1 MFKKYFVIS
10 LAVVSNII
18 CQPVKIYLD
27 TLTKL
32 DEDGIH
38 LVTLS
43 SQAKE
48 QLVLPKFANNEIL
61 FSKKYLDLFYSWD
74 SDNDEKISILL
85 YQLKN
90 EDLLYVDK
98 NNDNDLS
105 NDGEPILFPLNKDSI
120 NIDIVSPKDI
130 NQKLKL
136 ALFRKPDLTDSLKAS
151 FIDTEGNI
159 SSSFLSF
166 AKIYSDD
173 FNFEGKKRS
182 FYFDYRITLRK
193 GQLSLG
199 SSTYSVGLF
208 DYSNNG
214 RFNDQR
220 DLILIDLNKTGK
232 LNLDNPSNVFSVDDV
247 ITIDKKNYK
256 LTEVDKYG
264 KYFVIEETKDEP
276 TFHYLKWIQVES
288 SKGQKKGTLSAEFW
302 TYKLVSLSGEEMDL
316 SSFKGRYLLLNI
328 WGEWCQPCINE
339 IEELKQAYEKYKD
352 EIIFLGSLKVIDL
365 NKAKNLIKE
374 KNISWRNTFITKEII
389 KEFNIISYP
398 TNILILPDGINYIK
412 EHGINRTFFYMNVR

>member
-1 MFKKYFVIS
+1 MFKKCFIIS
-10 LAVVSNII
+10 LAVVSNIV
-18 CQPVKIYLD
+18 CQPVKIYLN

-32 DEDGIH
+32 DDESIH

-48 QLVLPKFANNEIL
+48 QLVLPKFASNETL

-74 SDNDEKISILL
+74 SENDEKISILL
-85 YQLKN
+85 FQLKN

-105 NDGEPILFPLNKDSI
+105 NDGDPILFPLNKDSI
-120 NIDIVSPKDI
+120 TIDIISPKDI

-136 ALFRKPDLTDSLKAS
+136 ALYRKPDLTDSLKAS
-151 FIDTEGNI
+151 FIDPEGNL
-159 SSSFLSF
+159 SSSFLKF

-182 FYFDYRITLRK
+182 FYFDYRITLRR
-193 GQLSLG
+193 GELNLG

-214 RFNDQR
+214 RFNDKR
-220 DLILIDLNKTGK
+220 DLILMDFNKTGK
-232 LNLDNPSNVFSVDDV
+232 LNLDNPSNVFSIDDV
-247 ITIDKKNYK
+247 FTIDNKNYK

-264 KYFVIEETKDEP
+264 QYFIIEETKNKP
-276 TFHYLKWIQVES
+276 TFHYLKWIQEES
-288 SKGQKKGTLSAEFW
+288 SKGQIKETLREDFW
-302 TYKLVSLSGEEMDL
+302 NNKLVSLSGEEISL
-316 SSFKGRYLLLNI
+316 STFKGQYLFLNI

-339 IEELKQAYEKYKD
+339 IEELKQAYEKNNGKVV
-352 EIIFLGSLKVIDL
+352 FLGALKVNDL
-365 NKAKNLIKE
+365 TKAKRLIQE
-374 KNISWRNTFITKEII
+374 KNISWPNTFITNEII

-398 TNILILPDGINYIK
+398 TNILIFPDGINYIK
-412 EHGINRTFFYMNVR
+412 EHGINRTYFDMNVK